1 MCLWAIT
8 VDYIFIFIY
17 WYYKKNIQMTFFFA
31 CFTLFYSRMIWRFR
45 RVLQSAGWLRTRDR
59 CAAIDR
65 EIEEEA
71 PPSFGDVTAPPSH
84 PSIAVWSISRL
95 LSPPPR
101 PIARGWEET
110 SRVPPPIQIN
120 GFVDVTSV
128 AYSAF
133 RIPHTTFGVCAS
145 FWGIL
150 RDSWG
155 CLGIFNDFLTRQ
167 DLIDAL
173 RRCSERCSRGIIG
186 DNRILWD
193 SMGDAP

>member
-133 RIPHTTFGVCAS
+133 RIPHSAYHIWRLCLFLG
-145 FWGIL
+145 
-150 RDSWG
+150 DSQRF
-155 CLGIFNDFLTRQ
+155 LGMLGDFQWLFDETGLDWCSQ
-167 DLIDAL
+167 EMLWKML
-173 RRCSERCSRGIIG
+173 SGYHRR
-186 DNRILWD
+186 
-193 SMGDAP
+193 